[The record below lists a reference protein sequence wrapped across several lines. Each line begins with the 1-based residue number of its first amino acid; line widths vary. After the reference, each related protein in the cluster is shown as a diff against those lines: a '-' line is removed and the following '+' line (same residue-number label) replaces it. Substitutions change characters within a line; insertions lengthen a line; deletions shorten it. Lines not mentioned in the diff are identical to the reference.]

1 MNFVTKRTVEWFICF
16 LLLGLVFT
24 SASAA
29 PSAERWPLW
38 EAHQSSNKKVID
50 HSAWRD
56 FLAHYLVTETDSG
69 INLLRYAKVT
79 AADRTKLAQYLI
91 HLQNVPINEFSRPV
105 QKAFWINL
113 YNALT
118 VQTILQNYPLK
129 SIRDIKSGWF
139 SAGPWDLKL
148 ARISGEELS
157 LNDVEHRILRPIWRD
172 NRVHYAVNCASLGC
186 PNLQPE
192 PFTAEN
198 SERLLDQSAHDFINS
213 PRGAHFSGSR
223 LILSSIYDWFQSDFG
238 DSEQGVLSHLEKF
251 ATPEL
256 AGRLI
261 RNQGS
266 IAYDYDWTLN
276 GG

>member
-1 MNFVTKRTVEWFICF
+1 MNFAIRRTVEGLVCI
-16 LLLGLVFT
+16 LLLGLVCAF
-24 SASAA
+24 ASAA
-29 PSAERWPLW
+29 PSSERWPLW
-38 EAHQSSNKKVID
+38 EAHQSANKMAID
-50 HSAWRD
+50 HSAWGD
-56 FLAHYLVTETDSG
+56 FLAHYLETGADSG

-79 AADRTKLAQYLI
+79 AADRAKLDQYLTR
-91 HLQNVPINEFSRPV
+91 LQSVAIREFSRPV

-118 VQTILQNYPLK
+118 VQVILQNYPLR

-148 ARISGEELS
+148 ANIAGEELS
-157 LNDVEHRILRPIWRD
+157 LNDIEHRILRPIWKD
-172 NRVHYAVNCASLGC
+172 NLVHYAVNCASFGC
-186 PNLQPE
+186 PNLQTE

-198 SERLLDQSAHDFINS
+198 SEQLLDQAAHDFINS

-238 DSEQGVLSHLEKF
+238 GSEQGVLGHLEKF

-256 AGRLI
+256 AGQLKR
-261 RNQGS
+261 RQGS
-266 IAYDYDWTLN
+266 IAYAYDWKLN